1 MINIKVEK
9 INTEKAFDRTKIY
22 TPEDIT
28 DQVVQPII
36 DVERLDTTLDT
47 SSLTLINN
55 DENAIAPFTRMVMT
69 FSRDYVGEKKTW
81 ERLND
86 DGTRA
91 KIYIIPQCVWNN
103 NGTTYYSVGNDAEV
117 GFSLGDVDN
126 PATAQLVYDEYA
138 QVWKNI
144 TWGGLSE
151 EELKLFSGKY
161 IWQSANGQI
170 YFDREY
176 TDTSVHPYKDI
187 HIHKRLVGNTWT
199 DNTWNG
205 LSENELSVFS
215 GEHIWITNG
224 RTYYSNTVS
233 QQEVDIQKVL
243 DENTNTWSDKTW
255 SYNIDIEREN
265 ARPFQAYNNDTYWA
279 GTIDGTN
286 ISLKY
291 ITTTDDWEEYTW
303 HDWRGNVV
311 LTALFNFEVWNDGE
325 NVRCGDDLVLN
336 RSTYVWEFDRLKLN
350 AEDDILRTYWQHFYN
365 VGNGVYYG
373 EIIEIKGNEEVY
385 QYQLFPPRERIYRLV
400 YSDTPELLT
409 YGTKRYKH
417 QVELIEPTKW
427 LERFDVDNTTITNFL
442 AFLYANENVIYPLVA
457 NYRQDILSNEV
468 SGAWV
473 SSVSYANS
481 RRFMDT
487 VVLGTKINPHIELNV
502 IYGHY
507 NWGILVPFGKKNEE
521 AIFTTATMTLPNGK
535 VTNLRGLSSDG
546 SMYEWKVDRIT
557 FGQLGKYI
565 FTWTYQNGGYIWG
578 TTLSWQ
584 IRSTYTWEVNVVE
597 APTEAEKV
605 PQRYNIAQVVDLVL
619 QKAGNEASVLRD
631 GLDSPLFQLDSG
643 IRDKLASITSPE
655 FTFTQSTLFGVLSEI
670 GAAINA
676 IPRLVPQIVPIV
688 DGRQQSGNDYWTYWN
703 TITFDFLGQHDAVVR
718 GDITASEHSTTAD
731 NYATDF
737 VTNVQNSFQTNN
749 YDYIALTEPYSD
761 GFVSTRTEDATYE
774 ISNDSACI
782 KTSRPI
788 QRIVELIV
796 YAQYKVDGSTIAR
809 TRDITQYVKE
819 SADYS
824 LLKDYADTTAELSAL
839 GTKEMAIYYTRG
851 TNIISGLTYM
861 APTHLS
867 IETLGLSNA
876 ITNIL
881 RVETG
886 TTNTFALKDL
896 MFRIKYVPYYNLK
909 LKQYKPYITNNSGNN
924 SLFFNQQ
931 NTQMVD
937 IESLGENIKG
947 ALLRTANEEITR
959 TEYYHDFEPIIKA
972 GQLTADSYYAYQ
984 VNKEITNR
992 RVKATAQFSKDF
1004 NKWNEYIAIK
1014 KNFREWEISER
1025 ESIETNPTYSE
1036 FCIISTEPDWEKD
1049 KPTESDFE
1057 NTDDYNEALT
1067 SYNSGLE
1074 LYKTRLTE
1082 FGGFTSAGAIEQI
1095 YGKLSNATDITFT
1108 PIDWVVGTTISQEYT
1123 GAGEY
1128 ETVRN
1133 TFILP
1138 CACFSFGNSVALNF
1152 GAQDNYAMATYADT
1166 KTVDNN
1172 SYAIENYVKYADKYG
1187 NAQDLELCFGS
1198 GSAKTDGFNTYDN
1211 ALTSSKEFYS
1221 FNESELNESAIVLD
1235 YRAHP
1240 FNINKDSRQALNMTL
1255 QLHFVTE
1262 DERIWLGKGFAQM
1275 MPFVGNTEVGGLK
1288 YAEFSS
1294 KPDKFLSTIDTTI
1307 WTAVDTPTCEIDS
1320 DFKAI
1325 KIDSM
1330 TIKNDCV
1337 GVGIVDSQNRVV
1349 LFFDKE
1355 YEKGDT
1361 TEPLYFEFRRKI

>member
-9 INTEKAFDRTKIY
+9 VNTEKAFDRTKIY

-55 DENAIAPFTRMVMT
+55 DEEAIAPFTRMVIT
-69 FSRDYVGEKKTW
+69 LTQDNIKRKKVWTL
-81 ERLND
+81 E
-86 DGTRA
+86 DGTTISISA
-91 KIYIIPQCVWNN
+91 SYIWQAS
-103 NGTTYYSVGNDAEV
+103 GKTYYSAGE
-117 GFSLGDVDN
+117 
-126 PATAQLVYDEYA
+126 TQLVFDDEKG
-138 QVWKNI
+138 VWRRI
-144 TWGGLSE
+144 TWDGLTDNE
-151 EELKLFSGKY
+151 LLKLLGNY
-161 IWQSANGQI
+161 VWQSANGNIFVDVPGSLRQ
-170 YFDREY
+170 RL
-176 TDTSVHPYKDI
+176 
-187 HIHKRLVGNTWT
+187 HKKLDLATRTWS
-199 DNTWNG
+199 DNTWKG
-205 LSENELSVFS
+205 LRDEYVEDGDNEYHREELVGFS
-215 GEHIWITNG
+215 GASIWTLG
-224 RTYYSNTVS
+224 GKTYYSGTLYDGVN
-233 QQEVDIQKVL
+233 DIDFQKVL
-243 DENTNTWSDKTW
+243 VDDDTTWEDKSW
-255 SYNIDIEREN
+255 DYPIIFDIYS
-265 ARPFQAYNNDTYWA
+265 PIFTAYNNDYYWA
-279 GTIDGTN
+279 GTYNGTNYSLSWNTETEQWQPYEWKSWTGATVLNELFSWGVWSDGT
-286 ISLKY
+286 Y
-291 ITTTDDWEEYTW
+291 
-303 HDWRGNVV
+303 
-311 LTALFNFEVWNDGE
+311 
-325 NVRCGDDLVLN
+325 VRCGTYVLN
-336 RSTYVWEFDRLKLN
+336 RNTYIWQRAESEFLDIYSYIYSWLMYTIDGN
-350 AEDDILRTYWQHFYN
+350 VYEDSVSPAGGTDQILP
-365 VGNGVYYG
+365 G
-373 EIIEIKGNEEVY
+373 I
-385 QYQLFPPRERIYRLV
+385 ERIYRLV
-400 YSDTPELLT
+400 YIDTPELLT

-417 QVELIEPTKW
+417 RVELIEPTKW
-427 LERFDVDNTTITNFL
+427 LERFDIDNTTITNFL
-442 AFLYANENVIYPLVA
+442 AFLYADESVIYPLVA
-457 NYRQDILSNEV
+457 NYRQDILSW
-468 SGAWV
+468 SGAWI
-473 SSVSYANS
+473 SSVSYANKL
-481 RRFMDT
+481 RFMDT
-487 VVLGTKINPHIELNV
+487 VEQGTVINPHIDLNV
-502 IYGHY
+502 VYGHY
-507 NWGILVPFGKKNEE
+507 DWGIVVPIGKKNDE

-535 VTNLRGLSSDG
+535 ITQLRGLSSDG
-546 SMYEWKVDRIT
+546 SMYEWKVDQIT

-578 TTLSWQ
+578 TTQSWQ

-619 QKAGNEASVLRD
+619 QKAGDEASVLRD
-631 GLDSPLFQLDSG
+631 GLDNPLFQLDGG
-643 IRDKLASITSPE
+643 IRDKLASITSSE

-670 GAAINA
+670 GTAINA
-676 IPRLVPQIVPIV
+676 IPRLVPQQVATSATTANYGI
-688 DGRQQSGNDYWTYWN
+688 DYWTYWN

-851 TNIISGLTYM
+851 TNIISGLTYT

-924 SLFFNQQ
+924 DLFFNQQ
-931 NTQMVD
+931 NAQMVD

-947 ALLRTANEEITR
+947 ALLRTANEEITQ
-959 TEYYHDFEPIIKA
+959 TEYYHDFAPIIKA
-972 GQLTADSYYAYQ
+972 GQLTADNYYAYQ

-1057 NTDDYNEALT
+1057 SADDYNEALS

-1082 FGGFTSAGAIEQI
+1082 LGGFTSAGAMEQI

-1152 GAQDNYAMATYADT
+1152 GAQDNYAVATYADT
-1166 KTVDNN
+1166 KTVNN
-1172 SYAIENYVKYADKYG
+1172 NNYAIENYVKYADKYG

-1221 FNESELNESAIVLD
+1221 LKESELNESAIVLD

-1288 YAEFSS
+1288 YAEFWK

-1355 YEKGDT
+1355 YKKGDT